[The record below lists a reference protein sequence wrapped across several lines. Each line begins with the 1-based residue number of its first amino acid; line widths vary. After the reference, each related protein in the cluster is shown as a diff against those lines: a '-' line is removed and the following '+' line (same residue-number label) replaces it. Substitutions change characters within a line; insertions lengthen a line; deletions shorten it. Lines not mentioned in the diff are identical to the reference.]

1 MLRKV
6 VSLTSLLS
14 FLGLLLT
21 VVILYI
27 RPEGR
32 VAYWSDWHF
41 WGLTKVKWE
50 GIHINLGFLF
60 IISSIFHIYLN
71 WKAIVAYLKN
81 KAKKLAI
88 FTPAFSV
95 SVMFTLFVAG
105 GTYFSLPPMK
115 QMLDLNDYLKVSQ
128 AEKYGY
134 PPYGHAEISSLT
146 TFCRRMD
153 LDVGAA
159 LSELQGHG
167 LKIASKA
174 ESLKDIAKTNH
185 ISPQN
190 VYDIIRKAQ
199 ANGDPFVALPPTPP
213 EGTGK
218 IKLAQLCR
226 QYDVPLEMAIKKFSS
241 KGIQASGDAT
251 IKQIAN
257 NAGLHPVD
265 LYDLLRQG

>member
-1 MLRKV
+1 M
-6 VSLTSLLS
+6 
-14 FLGLLLT
+14 
-21 VVILYI
+21 
-27 RPEGR
+27 
-32 VAYWSDWHF
+32 
-41 WGLTKVKWE
+41 
-50 GIHINLGFLF
+50 
-60 IISSIFHIYLN
+60 YLN

-81 KAKKLAI
+81 KARKLQI

-95 SVMFTLFVAG
+95 SVLITLFVAV
-105 GTYFSLPPMK
+105 GTYFSLPPM
-115 QMLDLNDYLKVSQ
+115 QQIIDLSDKLKVVQ

-153 LDVGAA
+153 LDVDAA
-159 LSELQGHG
+159 LRDLQGRG

-174 ESLKDIAKTNH
+174 NSLKDIAKANDTT
-185 ISPQN
+185 PQK

-199 ANGDPFVALPPTPP
+199 ANGNPLAALPPTPP

-226 QYDVPLEMAIKKFSS
+226 QYDVPLEMVIEKFSI
-241 KGIQASGDAT
+241 KGIQASGDAS

-257 NAGLHPVD
+257 NAGIHSAD
-265 LYDLLRQG
+265 LYDLLRQAR

>member
-6 VSLTSLLS
+6 VSLSSFLS
-14 FLGLLLT
+14 FLGLFLT

-32 VAYWSDWHF
+32 VAYWSDWHL

-71 WKAIVAYLKN
+71 WKAILAYLKN

-95 SVMFTLFVAG
+95 SVLVTLFVAG
-105 GTYFSLPPMK
+105 GTYFSLPPM
-115 QMLDLNDYLKVSQ
+115 QQILDLNDYLKVSQ

-153 LDVGAA
+153 LDVDAA
-159 LSELQGHG
+159 LRDLQGHG

-174 ESLKDIAKTNH
+174 ESLKDIAKANYIT
-185 ISPQN
+185 PQQ

-199 ANGDPFVALPPTPP
+199 ANGNPLLALPPTPP

-226 QYDVPLEMAIKKFSS
+226 QYDVPLEMAIEKFSN

-257 NAGLHPVD
+257 NAGLHPAD